1 MIAHSVVFP
10 VFSPRFPTEICHN
23 SNHSRPQST
32 ALVVGSTSLS
42 IRFTILMTPSAGADV
57 PENANINNYQA
68 KYDLSGRLE
77 WTAGYWMLAT
87 GS

>member
-1 MIAHSVVFP
+1 
-10 VFSPRFPTEICHN
+10 
-23 SNHSRPQST
+23 
-32 ALVVGSTSLS
+32 
-42 IRFTILMTPSAGADV
+42 MTPSAGADV